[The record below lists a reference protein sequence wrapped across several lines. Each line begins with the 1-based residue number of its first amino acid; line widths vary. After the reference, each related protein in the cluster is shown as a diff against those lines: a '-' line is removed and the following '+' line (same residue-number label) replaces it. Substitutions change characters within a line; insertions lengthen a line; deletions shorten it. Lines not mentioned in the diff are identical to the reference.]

1 MIKARFMHVY
11 IIPYRQIIA
20 KKLLIEFKSNVEIPF
35 LSIWKNIRCFKP
47 ILNIYCLP
55 WAEEQY
61 VRLHVSKLFC
71 TYSALL
77 ATELHFVFRSTHEEV
92 WNQVLDSTAILDWEK
107 FTSASG
113 FLGKV
118 TAGLFLHLVNVFIIN
133 MDNMLTL
140 KTHRQVGGRLN
151 SRKLTLEPI
160 RF

>member
-1 MIKARFMHVY
+1 MY
-11 IIPYRQIIA
+11 NIIPYRQIIVT
-20 KKLLIEFKSNVEIPF
+20 KLLIEFKSNVEIPF

-77 ATELHFVFRSTHEEV
+77 VTELHFVLRSTHEEV

-151 SRKLTLEPI
+151 SRKLTLESI